1 MNSEYIPS
9 SYEIVEELGRAYKKY
24 RRSIGLSQKDIH
36 DKTGVA
42 MSTIS
47 SFENGRGQ
55 GLSLAH
61 FTSMLN
67 ALGLK
72 DGLQSIVP
80 EVSAIDLQKLWEKEN
95 NKGRKA

>member
-9 SYEIVEELGRAYKKY
+9 SFEVIEELGRAYRKY

-42 MSTIS
+42 LSTIS

-55 GLSLAH
+55 GLSLVH
-61 FTSMLN
+61 FVSMLD
-67 ALGLK
+67 ALALREGF
-72 DGLQSIVP
+72 QSLVP
-80 EVSAIDLQKLWEKEN
+80 EVSTVDLRKLWEEEN
-95 NKGRKA
+95 GKGKRR

>member
-9 SYEIVEELGRAYKKY
+9 SYEVIEELGRAYRKY

-42 MSTIS
+42 LSTIS

-55 GLSLAH
+55 GLSLVH
-61 FTSMLN
+61 FVSMLD
-67 ALGLK
+67 ALALREGFQGL
-72 DGLQSIVP
+72 VP
-80 EVSAIDLQKLWEKEN
+80 EVSTVDLRKLWEEEN
-95 NKGRKA
+95 GKGKRR

>member
-1 MNSEYIPS
+1 MNSGYIPS
-9 SYEIVEELGRAYKKY
+9 SYEVIEELGRAYRKY

-61 FTSMLN
+61 FSSMLS
-67 ALGLK
+67 AVGLE
-72 DGLQSIVP
+72 DGLQCIVP
-80 EVSAIDLQKLWEKEN
+80 EVPAIDLKKLWENEN
-95 NKGRKA
+95 TKGRKK

>member
-9 SYEIVEELGRAYKKY
+9 SYEVIEELGRAYRKY

-42 MSTIS
+42 LSTIS

-61 FTSMLN
+61 FVSMLD
-67 ALGLK
+67 ALSLREGIQDL
-72 DGLQSIVP
+72 VP
-80 EVSAIDLQKLWEKEN
+80 EVSTVDLRKLWEEEN
-95 NKGRKA
+95 GKDKRR

>member
-1 MNSEYIPS
+1 MDSEYIPS
-9 SYEIVEELGRAYKKY
+9 SYEIIEELGKAYKKY

-47 SFENGRGQ
+47 SFENGKGQ

-61 FTSMLN
+61 FASMLS
-67 ALGLK
+67 ALGLE
-72 DGLQSIVP
+72 DGLQGIVP
-80 EVSAIDLQKLWEKEN
+80 EVLTIDLQKLWEKEN
-95 NKGRKA
+95 GKDRRK

>member
-9 SYEIVEELGRAYKKY
+9 SFEVIEELGRAYRKY

-42 MSTIS
+42 LSTIS

-55 GLSLAH
+55 GLSLVH
-61 FTSMLN
+61 FVSMLD
-67 ALGLK
+67 ALALREGIQGL
-72 DGLQSIVP
+72 VP
-80 EVSAIDLQKLWEKEN
+80 EVPTMDLRRLWEEEN
-95 NKGRKA
+95 GKDKRR